1 MCGGGRNFPF
11 FVTVLFIN
19 LFFCEIVFIPGVSKG
34 GGAQHGG
41 EVRCGN
47 SIQQTTSMLLSVS
60 LCKVEN
66 EYEEV
71 LHVEKL
77 LV

>member
-1 MCGGGRNFPF
+1 MEVVEIF
-11 FVTVLFIN
+11 LF
-19 LFFCEIVFIPGVSKG
+19 LSQFYLSTFFFCEIVFIPGVSKG

>member
-1 MCGGGRNFPF
+1 MEVVEIF
-11 FVTVLFIN
+11 LF
-19 LFFCEIVFIPGVSKG
+19 LSQFYLSPYFFCEIVFIPGVSKG

-60 LCKVEN
+60 LCKVEK